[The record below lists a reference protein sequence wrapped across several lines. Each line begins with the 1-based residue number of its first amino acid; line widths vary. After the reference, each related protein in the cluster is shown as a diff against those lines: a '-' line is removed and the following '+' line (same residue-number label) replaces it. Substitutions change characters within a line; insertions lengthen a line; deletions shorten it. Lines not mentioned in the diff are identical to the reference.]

1 MDNSLSAE
9 ILKHVCRQ
17 YRLANQE
24 VNQGETIQKERA
36 CGQRTVQQPTVSLSL
51 SLAKSDSPR
60 EGSPPRTGSLFAGSR
75 NSAVPGRLEDAR
87 AGLEVTRYREPRR
100 RLAVRWELLPRI

>member
-1 MDNSLSAE
+1 MSAGNFVSLTKKSTKKKKIKKSGPAASAQSSS
-9 ILKHVCRQ
+9 R
-17 YRLANQE
+17 
-24 VNQGETIQKERA
+24 
-36 CGQRTVQQPTVSLSL
+36 PSLSL

-60 EGSPPRTGSLFAGSR
+60 EGSPPRTGSQKAGSR

-87 AGLEVTRYREPRR
+87 AGLEVARYREPRR

>member
-1 MDNSLSAE
+1 MSAGNIVSLAKKSTREKHYKNSGPAASAQTS
-9 ILKHVCRQ
+9 CR
-17 YRLANQE
+17 
-24 VNQGETIQKERA
+24 
-36 CGQRTVQQPTVSLSL
+36 PSLSL

-87 AGLEVTRYREPRR
+87 AGLEVARYREPRR